1 MKKFFLFATTIL
13 AAMAFTLTGC
23 KDPVVEEPEP
33 EPKPEPKELTFEVD
47 VNAVT
52 FNSVTYSVTPS
63 IADADYLVVLVPETY
78 IDNNGVGA
86 GLTTAILNDLKN
98 QAASTGKTLAEFL
111 PDVMSKGTINEGK
124 MENLSPATDYSLA
137 VFGIDKDFKASTEPV
152 CVPFTTEA
160 VEMVDCT
167 FETTVNVM
175 GTMAEIQVVPSK
187 TDIRWHMFIIGDSD
201 YAAYT
206 DPNGEYKFTDESLY
220 SAYFSQ
226 EVNNFLSQGLTLEEV
241 LAGLC
246 PQGPQTMS
254 AKGLTA
260 NTTYRYM
267 IAGLLIDGEA
277 AYMITAPSHDVFTS
291 GDALASDM
299 TFEIELS
306 NPEMNRI
313 DLKITP
319 STNET
324 FTWICAPY
332 DGVSTNLELM
342 DKFIGE
348 NKMWLDWGMM
358 LYTGVQ
364 DYTAEGPNFKYKV
377 SAPDTDHYVMA
388 VGYAGGVTT
397 APEVA
402 FFRTLPA
409 PAPEDAVF
417 NITCQKAD
425 PWGATIN
432 VESSDETSYYTLGIA
447 LDGQLDLDA
456 AIAEAEA
463 GLQELY
469 EMNAMFNPGST
480 IQSVLSNYYWSGS
493 FVSGVTQLDPE
504 QSYTMYILVFSTEG
518 KVVKSHVFESVIKT
532 AAVGGL
538 TPSIEIIGYYSGA
551 DENGELFGDASLTK
565 NYAIAAVKYNNID
578 SATALYT
585 FSTDPQSSP
594 ATLSS
599 KEAYAGFWS
608 YMNSVKVELP
618 YEFFL
623 ANWATDNI
631 IWATAADAQGN
642 IGEFANATYT
652 TTPEGKGDYAD
663 LRELVTTLNGGQQ
676 KVVVQHDYQWNTIMQ
691 PIEREQREIYRTD
704 RSERIKFVPEA
715 IARPM
720 EVNVEIGKPELD
732 MKSVRILTTPAIVRV
747 R

>member
-1 MKKFFLFATTIL
+1 MRKFFLLATALL
-13 AAMAFTLTGC
+13 ASMAFTLTGC
-23 KDPVVEEPEP
+23 KDPEP
-33 EPKPEPKELTFEVD
+33 EPKPKKLTFEVNIYD
-47 VNAVT
+47 VT
-52 FNSVTYSVTPS
+52 YNSVSYSVTPS
-63 IADADYLVVLVPETY
+63 IEDADYLVVLVPETY
-78 IDNNGVGA
+78 IDNAGMGA
-86 GLTTAILNDLKN
+86 SLTTAILGNLRD
-98 QAASTGKTLAEFL
+98 QAASSGLTLEEYL
-111 PDVMSKGTINEGK
+111 PQVMSKGTTTQQELNRLTPE
-124 MENLSPATDYSLA
+124 TDYSLV
-137 VFGIDKDFKASTEPV
+137 VFGLDKEFKASTEPV
-152 CVPFTTEA
+152 CVPFTTDSLA
-160 VEMVDCT
+160 MVDCT
-167 FETTVNVM
+167 FDLGINVFGTV
-175 GTMAEIQVVPSK
+175 AEFEVTPSNN
-187 TDIRWHMFIIGDSD
+187 DIYWHMFIIADSD

-206 DPNGEYKFTDESLY
+206 DPAGEYKFTDESLY
-220 SAYFSQ
+220 SAYFSS
-226 EVNNFLSQGLTLEEV
+226 EIESYLSQGYPLNEV
-241 LAGLC
+241 LAGICLK
-246 PQGPQTMS
+246 GTQTMT
-254 AKGLTA
+254 AKGLNA

-267 IAGLLIDGEA
+267 IAGLQIDQEDV
-277 AYMITAPSHDVFTS
+277 YVITVPSHNTFQT

-306 NPEMNRI
+306 NVEMNRV

-319 STNET
+319 STKET
-324 FTWICAPY
+324 FTWVCAPY
-332 DGVSTNLELM
+332 DGVSTDIELM
-342 DKFIGE
+342 NSWVSQNE
-348 NKMWLDWGMM
+348 MWLNFGML
-358 LYTGVQ
+358 LYSGVQ
-364 DYTAEGPNFKYKV
+364 DYTAAGPHYKYKV
-377 SAPDTDHYVMA
+377 DAPDTDYYVMA

-397 APEVA
+397 APEVG

-409 PAPEDAVF
+409 PAPEDAVL
-417 NITCQKAD
+417 NITCQHAD

-480 IQSVLSNYYWSGS
+480 MQSVLSNYYWSGS

-504 QSYTMYILVFSTEG
+504 QSYTMYILVFSSEG

-538 TPSIEIIGYYSGA
+538 TPSVEIIGYYSGA
-551 DENGELFGDASLTK
+551 DENGELFGDASLTQ

-704 RSERIKFVPEA
+704 RSERIKFVPET

-720 EVNVEIGKPELD
+720 EVNVEIAQPQMD
-732 MKSVRILTTPAIVRV
+732 MSGVRVLATPAIVRV

>member
-23 KDPVVEEPEP
+23 KDPEVEEPKPKP
-33 EPKPEPKELTFEVD
+33 EPEPKELTFEVD
-47 VNAVT
+47 VTAVT

-78 IDNNGVGA
+78 IDNNGVGT

-98 QAASTGKTLAEFL
+98 QAASSGKTLAEFL

-137 VFGIDKDFKASTEPV
+137 VFGLDKDFKASTEPV

-175 GTMAEIQVVPSK
+175 GTMAEFQVVPSK

-226 EVNNFLSQGLTLEEV
+226 EVNNFLSQGLTIEEV

-364 DYTAEGPNFKYKV
+364 DYTAAGPNFKYKV

-417 NITCQKAD
+417 NIACQKAD
-425 PWGATIN
+425 PWGAAVN
-432 VESSDETSYYTLGIA
+432 VESSDETSYYTVGIA
-447 LDGQLDLDA
+447 LDGQLDIDA
-456 AIAEAEA
+456 AAAEAEA

-469 EMNAMFNPGST
+469 QMNAMFNPSMT
-480 IQSVLSNYYWSGS
+480 MLDVLDSYYWSGS
-493 FVSGVTQLDPE
+493 VTMAVTQLNPSS
-504 QSYTMYILVFSTEG
+504 SYTMYVLVFSKEG
-518 KVVKSHVFESVIKT
+518 KVVKSHVFEGAVIT
-532 AAVGGL
+532 TAVGEL
-538 TPSIEIIGYYSGA
+538 TPAVEVIGYYSGA
-551 DENGELFGDASLTK
+551 EENGELFGDAALTK
-565 NYAIAAVKYNNID
+565 DRAIAVVKYNNLD
-578 SATALYT
+578 GATALYA
-585 FSTDPQSSP
+585 FNTDPVSNP

-599 KEAYAGFWS
+599 GEAYSKFWN
-608 YMNSVKVELP
+608 YMVNVNLAAP
-618 YEFFL
+618 YSFFL
-623 ANWATDNI
+623 VEWTYDYITWATISDSK
-631 IWATAADAQGN
+631 GN
-642 IGEFANATYT
+642 IGEFATATYT
-652 TTPEGKGDYAD
+652 TTPEGKSDYAE
-663 LRELVTTLNGGQQ
+663 LKELVTALNSGSQN
-676 KVVVQHDYQWNTIMQ
+676 VLVQRDYEWDTIMQ
-691 PIEREQREIYRTD
+691 PIQSDYREIYRND
-704 RSERIKFVPEA
+704 RSERIQFVPEA